1 MRYPLVQC
9 LPEPGGGGR
18 QQLAVAWM
26 SLPYLRGVEVQ
37 SITGRRRR
45 VGYTALVALVAGIAS
60 LCFFTVEAGEFAVI
74 TQFGNP
80 VRVVKTPG
88 LHLKYPSP
96 IQRITRFDN
105 RLFLLVAPPSE
116 FLTSGKKNVVAS
128 GFILWRIAE
137 PRKFMQTVFDRNGA
151 ESRLRD
157 ILFAELG
164 AALGGAPFSSFVSTV
179 PGEYRAEAILETA
192 TRQYREVALRDYGI
206 DVVDVRLQ
214 RLDFPPQNRLSVFS
228 RMKSE
233 RTQLSMQYRSEG
245 EEEGLKIR
253 ATAEK
258 VKSGILA
265 EAFKQAQKSRGE
277 GEAKAAEIYSKS
289 LNSAPAFY
297 TFIRSLEAMKKS
309 IDQDTTLILP
319 LDSKLF
325 QLLYDSHFQY
335 PEE

>member
-1 MRYPLVQC
+1 VQT
-9 LPEPGGGGR
+9 
-18 QQLAVAWM
+18 A
-26 SLPYLRGVEVQ
+26 
-37 SITGRRRR
+37 TGRTRH
-45 VGYTALVALVAGIAS
+45 VWYTVLIALVAFAAGIAAIC
-60 LCFFTVEAGEFAVI
+60 LFTVEAGEFAVV

-80 VRVVKTPG
+80 VDVVKTPG
-88 LHLKYPSP
+88 LHVKYPYPVQS
-96 IQRITRFDN
+96 ITKFDS

-116 FLTSGKKNVVAS
+116 FLTSGKKNIVAS

-164 AALGGAPFSSFVSTV
+164 AALGGAPFSAFVSTV
-179 PGEYRAEAILETA
+179 PGEYQAEAILA
-192 TRQYREVALRDYGI
+192 AVTRQYREIALRDYGI
-206 DVVDVRLQ
+206 EVVDVRLQ

-233 RTQLSMQYRSEG
+233 RARISMQYRSEG

-258 VKSGILA
+258 AKSGILA
-265 EAFKQAQKSRGE
+265 EAFKLSQKYRGE
-277 GEAKAAEIYSKS
+277 GDAKAAEIYAGTLSR
-289 LNSAPAFY
+289 APEFY
-297 TFIRSLEAMKKS
+297 KFLRSLEAMKKS
-309 IDQDTTLILP
+309 ADKDTTLILP
-319 LDSKLF
+319 VDSELF
-325 QLLYDSHFQY
+325 QLLRNSRFQY

>member
-1 MRYPLVQC
+1 M
-9 LPEPGGGGR
+9 
-18 QQLAVAWM
+18 A
-26 SLPYLRGVEVQ
+26 
-37 SITGRRRR
+37 TGRTRRIR
-45 VGYTALVALVAGIAS
+45 YAALIALVALAAGTTSIC
-60 LCFFTVEAGEFAVI
+60 LFTVGMGEVAVV

-88 LHLKYPSP
+88 LHVKYPSP
-96 IQRITRFDN
+96 IQSITTFDS

-137 PRKFMQTVFDRNGA
+137 PQKFMQTVFDRNGA

-164 AALGGAPFSSFVSTV
+164 AALGGAPFRAFVSTV
-179 PGEYRAEAILETA
+179 PGEYRAEAIIETA
-192 TRQYREVALRDYGI
+192 TRQYREIALRDYGI

-233 RTQLSMQYRSEG
+233 RAQLSMQYRSEG

-253 ATAEK
+253 AAAEK
-258 VKSGILA
+258 AKSSILA
-265 EAFKQAQKSRGE
+265 EAFKRSQKSRGE
-277 GEAKAAEIYSKS
+277 GEAKAAEIYAKS
-289 LNSAPAFY
+289 LNSAPTFY
-297 TFIRSLEAMKKS
+297 TFMRSIEAMKKS
-309 IDQDTTLILP
+309 VDKDTTLVLP
-319 LDSKLF
+319 VDSELF
-325 QLLYDSHFQY
+325 QLLHDSHFQY
-335 PEE
+335 PDE

>member
-1 MRYPLVQC
+1 VQM
-9 LPEPGGGGR
+9 
-18 QQLAVAWM
+18 A
-26 SLPYLRGVEVQ
+26 
-37 SITGRRRR
+37 TGRTRRIR
-45 VGYTALVALVAGIAS
+45 YAALIALVALAAGTTSIC
-60 LCFFTVEAGEFAVI
+60 LFTVEMGEIAVV

-88 LHLKYPSP
+88 LHVKYPSP
-96 IQRITRFDN
+96 IQSITTFDS

-137 PRKFMQTVFDRNGA
+137 PQKFMQTVFDRNGA

-164 AALGGAPFSSFVSTV
+164 AALGGAPFRAFVSTV
-179 PGEYRAEAILETA
+179 PGEYRAEAIIETA
-192 TRQYREVALRDYGI
+192 TRQYREIALRDYGI

-233 RTQLSMQYRSEG
+233 RAQLSMQYRSEG

-253 ATAEK
+253 AAAEK
-258 VKSGILA
+258 AKSSILA
-265 EAFKQAQKSRGE
+265 EAFKRSQKSRGE
-277 GEAKAAEIYSKS
+277 GEAKAAEIYAKS
-289 LNSAPAFY
+289 LNSAPTFY
-297 TFIRSLEAMKKS
+297 TFMRSIEAMKKS
-309 IDQDTTLILP
+309 VDKDTTLVLP
-319 LDSKLF
+319 VDSELF
-325 QLLYDSHFQY
+325 QLLHDSHFQY
-335 PEE
+335 PDE